1 MARSYKRQEDKRG
14 NPVFTA
20 LGVIFLLVGLGSL
33 GYVAWEYFGTNIT
46 ANQAMDDKS
55 KNLRDQWDSAP
66 ASEGTPGE
74 GAPGEGEP
82 AGPEGQTTTAS
93 YVPGDAVALLRVPR
107 FGDDYEVPIVA
118 GTDVE
123 SLKQGV
129 GWYDAS
135 VGPGEVGNF
144 ALAGHRITN
153 GEPFAK
159 ALELQPGDEIIVET
173 RDAIYTYTMDTSPAD
188 LTVEDTET
196 WVLDPVPGK
205 PDETPTKPII
215 TITTCQDLFHSV
227 DRSIGFGTLT
237 NTEKK

>member
-1 MARSYKRQEDKRG
+1 MTRRHRRQEDKRG
-14 NPVFTA
+14 NPVFTV
-20 LGVIFLLVGLGSL
+20 LGVIFLVVGVGAL

-46 ANQAMDDKS
+46 SNQAMGDKS
-55 KNLRDQWDSAP
+55 KNLRDEWDSAP
-66 ASEGTPGE
+66 EPEGQTE
-74 GAPGEGEP
+74 EA
-82 AGPEGQTTTAS
+82 APEGQTTTAS

-123 SLKQGV
+123 SLKEGV

-135 VGPGEVGNF
+135 VGPGEIGNF

-159 ALELQPGDEIIVET
+159 ALELQPGDEVIVET

-205 PDETPTKPII
+205 PDETPTKAII

-237 NTEKK
+237 ETEKK